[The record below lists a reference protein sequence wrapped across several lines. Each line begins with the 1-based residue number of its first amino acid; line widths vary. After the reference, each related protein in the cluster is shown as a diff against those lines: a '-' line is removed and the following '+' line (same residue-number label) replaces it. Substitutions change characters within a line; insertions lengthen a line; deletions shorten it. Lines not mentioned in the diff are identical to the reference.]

1 MKVKKHP
8 RKKVILT
15 WDKPTKIDNK
25 QLAGL
30 NQCTMN
36 LKIIKER
43 SLKKKDV
50 KLIIQKME
58 FVKSLYL
65 FLKTISFSNSNKSF
79 AKSFRFSLLLS
90 SNIEIISLLRKN
102 SM

>member
-36 LKIIKER
+36 LKNN
-43 SLKKKDV
+43 KKK
-50 KLIIQKME
+50 K
-58 FVKSLYL
+58 
-65 FLKTISFSNSNKSF
+65 LKTKKKRCKINHTKNGICKVTLFILKNHFISKL
-79 AKSFRFSLLLS
+79 K
-90 SNIEIISLLRKN
+90 
-102 SM
+102 